1 MRTTSAIGRSASELE
16 RRTAVNRLAV
26 RSSTGGFTLV
36 EVMVVLV
43 IIALITGSALLSFG
57 LVGGASG
64 AARDVERLQSRLL
77 AARER
82 AELENRDYGVRLLPD
97 GYEFLIFDPLARRW
111 LTSDDRSFGTVRWSL
126 PLAVELDVDGRR
138 VVLRQQ
144 APDDAV
150 DTASAAPVAPDFG
163 VDPSGEFTA
172 FELRLATLPPA
183 TRYRLGL
190 DDAGELR
197 LQEERA
203 Q

>member
-1 MRTTSAIGRSASELE
+1 
-16 RRTAVNRLAV
+16 VNRLAV
-26 RSSTGGFTLV
+26 RGSTGGFTLV

-43 IIALITGSALLSFG
+43 IIALITGAALLSFG

-97 GYEFLIFDPLARRW
+97 GYEFLIFDPLTRRW
-111 LTSDDRSFGTVRWSL
+111 VNSGERSFGTVRWSL

-138 VVLRQQ
+138 VVLRQR
-144 APDDAV
+144 APDDDA
-150 DTASAAPVAPDFG
+150 DTASATATAPDFG

-172 FELRLATLPPA
+172 FELRLATSPPS

-203 Q
+203 R